1 MNGIRIILISLLI
14 TFFFFLEV
22 RGNQAGFPTRGE
34 PDEGMILC
42 ENNNLNDETPTYD
55 YHLQNDVVVLVFKAV
70 WCGQCRMLELTIL
83 KELEL
88 YFQEDPVSF
97 IYIDIDSLP
106 EVAEFY

>member
-55 YHLQNDVVVLVFKAV
+55 YHL
-70 WCGQCRMLELTIL
+70 
-83 KELEL
+83 
-88 YFQEDPVSF
+88 
-97 IYIDIDSLP
+97 
-106 EVAEFY
+106 

>member
-1 MNGIRIILISLLI
+1 MISLLI

-42 ENNNLNDETPTYD
+42 ENNNLNDETPTCD

-88 YFQEDPVSF
+88 YFQEQEPTGEYKFFEVIPV
-97 IYIDIDSLP
+97 
-106 EVAEFY
+106 

>member
-42 ENNNLNDETPTYD
+42 ENNNLMMRHPRMIIIYKTMSW
-55 YHLQNDVVVLVFKAV
+55 F
-70 WCGQCRMLELTIL
+70 WCSRRYGVGNVECWN
-83 KELEL
+83 
-88 YFQEDPVSF
+88 
-97 IYIDIDSLP
+97 
-106 EVAEFY
+106 